1 MIILLSPAKIQN
13 FNKQVVTS
21 KYSIPQFLKEASELV
36 ELMRQLSQQEITRLL
51 EINVQLTHLNLD
63 RYIRWQ
69 LPFTPDNAKQ
79 AVFVF
84 DGEVYRGLDASTLSP
99 EETDYMQQH
108 LRLFSGLYGVLKPL
122 DLMQPY
128 RLDVSSKLHN
138 HTGKDLYP
146 FWKKKVTESIAND
159 LKASGEP
166 PLLLNLASSEY
177 AKVIDLKNS
186 KMRMISVEF
195 FEYQDDKLKQ
205 IVVYTKKAR
214 GMMTRYVIQNRID
227 NEEDLKGFHDGGY
240 WFNEQLSSKDKLVFV
255 R

>member
-1 MIILLSPAKIQN
+1 MIVLLSPAKIQN
-13 FNKQVVTS
+13 FNKQLITS
-21 KYSIPQFLKEASELV
+21 KFSIPQFLDEASELV
-36 ELMRQLSQQEITRLL
+36 ELMRQLSQEEITRLL
-51 EINVQLTHLNLD
+51 EINVQLTRLNLD

-69 LPFTPDNAKQ
+69 LPFTQDNAKQ

-84 DGEVYRGLDASTLSP
+84 DGEVYRGLDASTLSA
-99 EETDYMQQH
+99 EDIDYMQHH

-138 HTGKDLYP
+138 HAGKDLYP
-146 FWKKKVTESIAND
+146 FWKKKVTESITND
-159 LKASGEP
+159 LKISGEP

-177 AKVIDLKNS
+177 AKVIDLKSS
-186 KMRMISVEF
+186 KMRMVSVEF

-227 NEEDLKGFHDGGY
+227 NEEDLKGFNDGGY
-240 WFNEQLSSKDKLVFV
+240 WFNEQLSSTNKLVFV

>member
-21 KYSIPQFLKEASELV
+21 NHSIPQFLDEASELV
-36 ELMRQLSQQEITRLL
+36 KLMRQLSQQEITRLL
-51 EINVQLTHLNLD
+51 EINVQLTRLNLD

-69 LPFTPDNAKQ
+69 LPFTHENAKQ

-84 DGEVYRGLDASTLSP
+84 DGEVYRGLDAITLTR
-99 EETDYMQQH
+99 EDIDYMQRH
-108 LRLFSGLYGVLKPL
+108 LRLFSGLYGVLRPL

-128 RLDVSSKLHN
+128 RLDVSSKLNN
-138 HTGKDLYP
+138 HAGNDLYP
-146 FWKKKVTESIAND
+146 FWKKKVTDSILTD

-166 PLLLNLASSEY
+166 QLLLNLASSEY
-177 AKVIDLKNS
+177 IKVIDLKSS

-195 FEYQDDKLKQ
+195 FEYQHDKLKQ

-227 NEEDLKGFHDGGY
+227 NEEDLKGFNEGGY
-240 WFNEQLSSKDKLVFV
+240 WFNEQLSSKDTLVFV

>member
-84 DGEVYRGLDASTLSP
+84 DGEVYRGLDAPTLSP
-99 EETDYMQQH
+99 EEIDYMQQH
-108 LRLFSGLYGVLKPL
+108 LRLFSGLYGILKPL
-122 DLMQPY
+122 DLIQPY
-128 RLDVSSKLHN
+128 RLDVSTKLHN
-138 HTGKDLYP
+138 HAGKDLYP
-146 FWKKKVTESIAND
+146 FWRKKVTESIADD
-159 LKASGEP
+159 LKVSGEP
-166 PLLLNLASSEY
+166 PILLNLASSEY
-177 AKVIDLKNS
+177 AKVIDLKSS
-186 KMRMISVEF
+186 KMRMIHVEF

-214 GMMTRYVIQNRID
+214 GMMTRYVIQNRIES
-227 NEEDLKGFHDGGY
+227 EEDLKGFNDGGY

>member
-21 KYSIPQFLKEASELV
+21 KFSIPQFLKEASELV

-177 AKVIDLKNS
+177 AKVIDLKSS

>member
-1 MIILLSPAKIQN
+1 MIVLLSPAKIQN
-13 FNKQVVTS
+13 FNKQLVTS
-21 KYSIPQFLKEASELV
+21 KFSIPQFLDEASELV
-36 ELMRQLSQQEITRLL
+36 ELMRQLSQEEITRLL
-51 EINVQLTHLNLD
+51 EINVQLTRLNLD

-69 LPFTPDNAKQ
+69 LPFTQDNAKQ

-84 DGEVYRGLDASTLSP
+84 DGEVYRGLDASTLSA
-99 EETDYMQQH
+99 EDIDYMQHH

-138 HTGKDLYP
+138 HAGRDLYP
-146 FWKKKVTESIAND
+146 FWKMKVTESIIND
-159 LKASGEP
+159 LKISGEP
-166 PLLLNLASSEY
+166 PILLNLASSEY
-177 AKVIDLKNS
+177 AKVIDLKS
-186 KMRMISVEF
+186 SRMRMVSVEF

-227 NEEDLKGFHDGGY
+227 NEEDLKGFNDGGY
-240 WFNEQLSSKDKLVFV
+240 WFNEQLSSKNKLVFV